1 MNVFMV
7 GVEDILRSGLPDDFA
22 EQLKAG
28 GGRVEWR

>member
-7 GVEDILRSGLPDDFA
+7 GVEDILRSGLSDDFA

-28 GGRVEWR
+28 GGGVEGR